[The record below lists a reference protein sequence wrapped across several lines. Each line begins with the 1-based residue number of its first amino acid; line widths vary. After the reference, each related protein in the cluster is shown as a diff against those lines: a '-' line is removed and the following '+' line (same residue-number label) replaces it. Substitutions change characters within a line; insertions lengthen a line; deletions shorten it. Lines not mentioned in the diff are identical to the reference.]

1 MKTRRRGGRGYY
13 IKLEMGNGE
22 LVGHFFTPKK
32 DTWDSLL
39 DEISTFVKTK
49 GYSGL
54 IALEATHSGKKVII
68 DESNTEPIPEDFT
81 IVKVFPY
88 PFHYTLTFN
97 GTPVYFEDRAYYE
110 EDTTYVQLISELKRM
125 YSSDDKFKAGL
136 YLQVAHRS
144 NPLHKIKYTNQS
156 PEDVI
161 QNRDKIEI
169 IIPGLDPIEAQ
180 MKIKGSE
187 FNRLVL
193 DQKNQWDRR
202 FFKGGRKT
210 CKHKSTYIGLHQWFK
225 SEYEK
230 LGWMVLAKS
239 KGMHEKVRA
248 YVHSVQRLHDH
259 LECKIQETMDKDRLD
274 DLTIMLQ
281 DVKILLAHC
290 KHDFNI
296 KK

>member
-49 GYSGL
+49 GYGGL

-68 DESNTEPIPEDFT
+68 DESNTDPIPEDFT

-88 PFHYTLTFN
+88 PFHYTVTFN
-97 GTPVYFEDRAYYE
+97 GTPLYFEDKSYYD

-156 PEDVI
+156 PEDVV
-161 QNRDKIEI
+161 QNRDKIEV

-193 DQKNQWDRR
+193 DQKDQWDKQ
-202 FFKGGRKT
+202 FFKEGGKPRKGRKT
-210 CKHKSTYIGLHQWFK
+210 KHKRK
-225 SEYEK
+225 
-230 LGWMVLAKS
+230 
-239 KGMHEKVRA
+239 
-248 YVHSVQRLHDH
+248 
-259 LECKIQETMDKDRLD
+259 
-274 DLTIMLQ
+274 
-281 DVKILLAHC
+281 
-290 KHDFNI
+290 
-296 KK
+296 